1 MWTQRDQIQAYQFLR
16 RRLVSALVTADAND
30 PVSPSRRLILATAIG
45 LGLGVLV
52 AAVFGIIGL
61 LNPSGG
67 KDWKQG
73 GSVIVE
79 KETGA
84 RFVLGEDGMLHPVLN
99 YASAR
104 LLAGGSGDKTV
115 TVPAEGLR
123 SVPRG
128 ATIGIP
134 GAPDSLPPTDSLVE
148 ATLLSC
154 SRRSPDQPAAAEPV
168 ASVAVGVNAP
178 GGRLEPGKAAVLS
191 LRTGE
196 RFLLTAGHRFRLPDP
211 ASIAALGLDGAPTI
225 PVSRAWLNTVP
236 VGRDLGLV
244 AVPGAGARG
253 PKVGP
258 TDTKVGMVLT
268 VDNPGGALGF
278 YLVRND
284 GLASITQT
292 EANLVVGNPANR
304 AALVGGGPS
313 VARVSA
319 ADVATAPRS
328 PVAGS
333 DTGTDQAARGGYP
346 QRIPTLAS
354 FAGDSITLCAV
365 GDGRT
370 GSEIVVGDE
379 VPLPADARV
388 TPVPFRSDD
397 RVANEVYV
405 PPGRGALVAEEP
417 ASGVSSGTIYLVT
430 DSGSKFPIATA
441 DAISALGYGGIQ
453 PQGVSASLL
462 ALLPTGPTLDP
473 VRAQLVVAGPV
484 AGGAAGG
491 GVGG

>member
-16 RRLVSALVTADAND
+16 RRLVSALVTTDPND
-30 PVSPSRRLILATAIG
+30 PVSPSRRLILATFIG
-45 LGLGVLV
+45 LGVGLLV
-52 AAVFGIIGL
+52 TAVFGIVGA

-73 GSVIVE
+73 GTVIVE

-84 RFVLGEDGMLHPVLN
+84 RFVLGEDGLLHPVLN

-104 LLAGGSGDKTV
+104 LLAGGSGDRTS
-115 TVPAEGLR
+115 TVPGEKLR
-123 SVPRG
+123 SIPRG

-148 ATLLSC
+148 ASLLSC

-168 ASVAVGVNAP
+168 ASAAVGVNAP
-178 GGRLEPGKAAVLS
+178 GGRLEPGKGAVVS

-196 RFLLTAGHRFRLPDP
+196 RFLLTAGHRFRLPDT
-211 ASIAALGLDGAPTI
+211 AAVAALTLDGAPAI
-225 PVSRAWLNTVP
+225 PVSRAWVNTVP
-236 VGRDLGLV
+236 VGRDLGLI
-244 AVPGAGARG
+244 AVPSAGSRG

-258 TDTKVGMVLT
+258 IETKVGMVLT
-268 VDNPGGALGF
+268 VDNPGGAFGF
-278 YLVRND
+278 YLVRAD

-292 EANLVVGNPANR
+292 EAHLVSGNPANR
-304 AALVGGGPS
+304 SGLVGGGPS
-313 VARVSA
+313 EVRVSA

-328 PVAGS
+328 PVPGNTGS
-333 DTGTDQAARGGYP
+333 DEAARGGYP
-346 QRIPTLAS
+346 QRIPALAS
-354 FAGDSITLCAV
+354 LPRGSITLCAI

-370 GSEIVVGDE
+370 GAEIVVGDT
-379 VPLPADARV
+379 VPLPGDARV
-388 TPVPFRSDD
+388 TPVPSRSDG

-405 PPGRGALVAEEP
+405 PPGRGALVVEEP
-417 ASGVSSGTIYLVT
+417 ATGVATGTVYLIT
-430 DSGSKFPIATA
+430 DAGSKYPIANA
-441 DAISALGYGGIQ
+441 DAVSALGYGGIQ

-473 VRAQLVVAGPV
+473 VRAQLVVS
-484 AGGAAGG
+484 GAPAG
-491 GVGG
+491 GVGR